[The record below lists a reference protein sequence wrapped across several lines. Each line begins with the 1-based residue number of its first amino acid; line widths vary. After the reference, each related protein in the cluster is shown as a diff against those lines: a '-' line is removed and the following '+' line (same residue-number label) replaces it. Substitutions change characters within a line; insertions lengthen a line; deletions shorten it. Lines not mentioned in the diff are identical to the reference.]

1 MNLPPFF
8 YSKAFWQAVSLIVAT
23 LVVYFFP
30 DAALTAAMVE
40 AVIFA
45 LLQLIGVTPELRA
58 KGFRGWTKRQ

>member
-1 MNLPPFF
+1 MFPPFF

-30 DAALTAAMVE
+30 DTALTSAMVE

-45 LLQLIGVTPELRA
+45 LLQLVGVTPELKA
-58 KGFRGWTKRQ
+58 KGFRSWTKRQ